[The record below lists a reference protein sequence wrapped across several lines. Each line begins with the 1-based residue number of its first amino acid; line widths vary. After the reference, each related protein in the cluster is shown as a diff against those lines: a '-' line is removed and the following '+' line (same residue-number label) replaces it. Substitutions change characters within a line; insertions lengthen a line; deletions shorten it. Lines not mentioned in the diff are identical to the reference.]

1 MKKILSVVLA
11 VVMLFAVVALAGCS
25 KDPANNDDNKAATLK
40 FGLGVVASY
49 GEAKDTSG
57 EFIATAVAVL
67 LDADGKIAKIDLD
80 SVDLQP
86 KWTEDGKIVAL
97 EDLRTKYDLGKDYGM
112 GGNPYA
118 QDVNNDGKVL
128 EWNEQADAF
137 MKTATGKTLAEVK
150 AFVAENGATSG
161 DLATAGCTI
170 NVAEFMAALEK
181 AVANAA
187 DSTATAENNL
197 KLALLAA
204 DHGSKDA
211 TEEADGVQ
219 AYDVTISAVVTD
231 AEGKVVVAKTDC
243 VSSEIKFNAKGEATY
258 DAKAEVKTKLEL
270 GKDYGMG
277 GNQYAPDLNGDGK
290 VLEWNEQAAE
300 FDKALVGKKVADF
313 AGLADEKGNG
323 TGDLATAGCTIG
335 ISDMIKAAEAA
346 AKA

>member
-25 KDPANNDDNKAATLK
+25 NDPATNDGEKAATLK

-49 GEAKDTSG
+49 GEAKETSG
-57 EFIATAVAVL
+57 EFVATAVAVL
-67 LDADGKIAKIDLD
+67 LDADSKIVKIDLD
-80 SVDLQP
+80 TIDLQP
-86 KWTEDGKIVAL
+86 TWTEDGKIVAL
-97 EDLRTKYDLGKDYGM
+97 EDIKTKYDLGKEYTM
-112 GGNPYA
+112 SESPYA
-118 QDVNNDGKVL
+118 TDRNNDGKVL

-137 MKTATGKTLAEVK
+137 MNTAKGKTVAEVK
-150 AFVAENGATSG
+150 AFVAEDGYTTG

-170 NVAEFMAALEK
+170 NVADFVAALDK

-187 DSTATAENNL
+187 DSAATAENNL
-197 KLALLAA
+197 KLVLLAS

-211 TEEADGVQ
+211 TEEADGAQ

-243 VSSEIKFNAKGEATY
+243 VQSNITFDAKGVATY

-270 GKDYGMG
+270 GNEYGMSKI
-277 GNQYAPDLNGDGK
+277 GK
-290 VLEWNEQAAE
+290 VEWNEQAAA
-300 FDKALVGKKVADF
+300 FDKTIVGKTAAEF
-313 AGLADEKGNG
+313 AALADAEGNA
-323 TGDLATAGCTIG
+323 TGDLVTAGCTITV
-335 ISDMIKAAEAA
+335 SDMIKAAEAA